1 MDDLYARIV
10 RERGSVERLM
20 ARIPG
25 FRGYMEMNARR
36 QADRL
41 LRDYI
46 VTQLKIQLNRLA
58 EAEKVLLE
66 GGGLS
71 HMSQTRSAKTKFQT
85 YIDRI
90 ATDVPGYSGFFDAV
104 KIGEDDLAVVYAFD
118 EALLDYVDKF
128 AQAIDVLYQAA
139 STGEGVK
146 EAIRDL
152 DKLAIEANQAYS
164 LRDNVL
170 HDIAPNTP

>member
-1 MDDLYARIV
+1 MDDLYAKIV

-41 LRDYI
+41 LRDH
-46 VTQLKIQLNRLA
+46 VTALLKAQLNRLA
-58 EAEKVLLE
+58 EAEKLLLE
-66 GGGLS
+66 TGGLS
-71 HMSQTRSAKTKFQT
+71 YMSQTRSAKTKFQT

-128 AQAIDVLYQAA
+128 TLAIDALNNAA
-139 STGEGVK
+139 LSGEGVS
-146 EAIRDL
+146 EAIRAL
-152 DKLAIEANQAYS
+152 DTLTVEANQAYT

-170 HDIAPNTP
+170 KDIA